1 MKKIVKP
8 GRPSWDEYFLEM
20 ANLVAKRS
28 TCLRRRVGAVLVKDK
43 RILATGYNGAPRG
56 LKHCLDIGCIRQ
68 KLNIPSGERH
78 ELCLPPGE
86 EIFTNEGYMP
96 INEIKIGQKV
106 LTHRGVYR
114 KVTKVFKREYEGLL
128 YYIEPWYLLP
138 VALTANHPVLVT
150 RTKQCQFD
158 TRTLCK
164 ETCKSVNKAYC
175 EKPYLNYKLE
185 WMPACKL
192 KKRDMVNLLFD
203 NRGYS
208 IEEIDFSFISDA
220 PLNYYQV
227 LEEKSQGKSYATIQ
241 KKLNIWPSTAYNWV
255 KGGAPRDCIV
265 VYDEYL
271 KHGPSPSKIV
281 PYRAKL
287 TPALLRLIG
296 FYLAEGS
303 SSSNQLSFSFHRKE
317 KQYIEEIKDTMRNV
331 FDLGCYENKK
341 QNVHVLVY
349 SSIILAKAFKILFG
363 KNAYTKSLPHFLT
376 RLSREEQAHILSA
389 YVQGDGYKI
398 DEDTT
403 TISTASGRLALQIM
417 QILLR
422 LGYIPIIDKGRGVY
436 RVIWRDKFKI
446 SYAYLKDNVFSTPIR
461 KIFTKEY
468 SGYVYNLE
476 VEEDHSYITKSFIV
490 HNCRALHAE
499 QNALIQASLYG
510 ISVQES
516 TLYATNQPCII
527 CAKMLINAGISEI
540 VIADGYPDKMA
551 MDFLRQAKVRVR
563 RVTQPLLGREKYE
576 KGRAG

>member
-1 MKKIVKP
+1 MKKKKSIHK
-8 GRPSWDEYFLEM
+8 RPSWDEYFLEV
-20 ANLVAKRS
+20 AALVSKRA
-28 TCLRRRVGAVLVKDK
+28 TCLRRRVGALLVKDK

-78 ELCLPPGE
+78 ELCLPAGE
-86 EIFTNEGYMP
+86 EIFTSEGYIP

-114 KVTKVFKREYEGLL
+114 KVTKVFKREYKGLL

-138 VALTANHPVLVT
+138 VALTPNHPVLIM

-164 ETCKSVNKAYC
+164 ETCKSINKAYC

-185 WMPACKL
+185 WIPACKI
-192 KKRDMVNLLFD
+192 KKKDMVHLLFD
-203 NRGYS
+203 NRDYS

-220 PLNYYQV
+220 PLNYYRV
-227 LEEKSQGKSYATIQ
+227 LEERSKGKSYAAIQ
-241 KKLNIWPSTAYNWV
+241 EGLNVWPSTAYNWV

-271 KHGPSPSKIV
+271 RHGSSPAKII
-281 PYRAKL
+281 PYRVKL
-287 TPALLRLIG
+287 TPAFLRLIG

-303 SSSNQLSFSFHRKE
+303 SSLNQLSFSFHRKE
-317 KQYIEEIKDTMRNV
+317 KKYINEIKETMKNV
-331 FDLGCYENKK
+331 FSLDCYENKK

-349 SSIILAKAFKILFG
+349 SSIILAKAFKTLFG
-363 KNAYTKSLPHFLT
+363 ENAYSKGLPYFLT
-376 RLSREEQAHILSA
+376 RLSPEKQRYILSA
-389 YVQGDGYKI
+389 YAQGDGYKI
-398 DEDTT
+398 DDDTT
-403 TISTASGRLALQIM
+403 TISTASGKLALQII

-422 LGYIPIIDKGRGVY
+422 LGYLPIIDKGRNVY
-436 RVIWRDKFKI
+436 RVIWKDKFKI

-461 KIFTKEY
+461 KILTKEY
-468 SGYVYNLE
+468 CGYVYNLE
-476 VEEDHSYITKSFIV
+476 VEEDHSCITKSFIV
-490 HNCRALHAE
+490 HNCRGLHAE

-510 ISVQES
+510 ISVEGS

-527 CAKMLINAGISEI
+527 CAKMLINAGIKEI
-540 VIADGYPDKMA
+540 ITLGSYPDKLA
-551 MDFLRQAKVRVR
+551 RDFL
-563 RVTQPLLGREKYE
+563 EE
-576 KGRAG
+576 AGIKIRIIK